1 MLRLPRAT
9 WYSHSMLTMQK
20 TVAAIL
26 RRSPRK
32 RRWRADGILYALVQ
46 PSAEVAAGPKQAV
59 EQASVGA
66 RSAAAKPAGISLA
79 VLPFVNLSSDK
90 EQEFFSDGMTEEI
103 TAALAKVP
111 DLKVVARTS
120 AFEFKGKNVGVDK
133 IGQQLHATHLIEG
146 SVRKAG
152 DKPRHHGPTY
162 QGR

>member
-1 MLRLPRAT
+1 VVFTFHADNAEDSCRHPQAFPEEEALAGRWHPLRTCPT
-9 WYSHSMLTMQK
+9 FG
-20 TVAAIL
+20 
-26 RRSPRK
+26 RSR
-32 RRWRADGILYALVQ
+32 
-46 PSAEVAAGPKQAV
+46 AGPKQAV